1 MDVSAEARRIMAVS
15 ISKLYA
21 SRAQRGGMRLHRSLL
36 LSVVMR
42 SARDLYHSACLAKER
57 EELGTAHLVPVTPE
71 DDVMDTTAGEE
82 QVEVEVSQVE
92 PEPESPLTPTI
103 QEPMS
108 SDSEAAQGACKT
120 RTFIGKETVEDKE
133 NRSPV
138 SPDRHSRKRRGKASV
153 APDFLPS
160 KRARLS
166 LELGEERV
174 PRIGRRTC
182 CRAGDA
188 FTTLSLNS
196 NRAIAAF

>member
-1 MDVSAEARRIMAVS
+1 MDVSAEAKRIMAVS

-71 DDVMDTTAGEE
+71 EDAMDTTASGE
-82 QVEVEVSQVE
+82 QVEVEVTQVE
-92 PEPESPLTPTI
+92 PEPESPTI

-108 SDSEAAQGACKT
+108 SDSEAAQGACKPGKCS
-120 RTFIGKETVEDKE
+120 GKETVEDKE

-138 SPDRHSRKRRGKASV
+138 SPDRHCRKRRGKASV

-174 PRIGRRTC
+174 LRTGRRNC

-188 FTTLSLNS
+188 LTTLSLNS

>member
-1 MDVSAEARRIMAVS
+1 MDVSAEAKRIMAVS

-71 DDVMDTTAGEE
+71 EDAMDTTASGE

-92 PEPESPLTPTI
+92 PEPESPLSPTI

-108 SDSEAAQGACKT
+108 SDSDATQGACKT
-120 RTFIGKETVEDKE
+120 RTFIAKETVEDKE

-174 PRIGRRTC
+174 LRTGGRTC
-182 CRAGDA
+182 CRAGDV

>member
-1 MDVSAEARRIMAVS
+1 MDVSAEAKRIMAVS

-71 DDVMDTTAGEE
+71 VAMDTTASGE
-82 QVEVEVSQVE
+82 QVDVEVSQVE

-108 SDSEAAQGACKT
+108 SDSEATKGACKT

-174 PRIGRRTC
+174 LRTGGRNC
-182 CRAGDA
+182 CRAGDV

>member
-1 MDVSAEARRIMAVS
+1 MDVSAEAKRIMAVS

-57 EELGTAHLVPVTPE
+57 AAHLVPVTLEE
-71 DDVMDTTAGEE
+71 DAMDTTASRE

-108 SDSEAAQGACKT
+108 SDYEAAQGACKT
-120 RTFIGKETVEDKE
+120 RTFSGKETVEDKE

-174 PRIGRRTC
+174 LRTGRRNC

>member
-1 MDVSAEARRIMAVS
+1 MDVSAEAKRIMAVS

-71 DDVMDTTAGEE
+71 VAMDTTASGE
-82 QVEVEVSQVE
+82 QVDVEVSQFE

-108 SDSEAAQGACKT
+108 SDSEATQGACKT

-174 PRIGRRTC
+174 LRTGGRNC
-182 CRAGDA
+182 CRAGDV

>member
-1 MDVSAEARRIMAVS
+1 MDVSAEAKRIMAVS

-57 EELGTAHLVPVTPE
+57 EELGTAHLVQVTPE
-71 DDVMDTTAGEE
+71 EGAMDTTASGE
-82 QVEVEVSQVE
+82 QVEVEVSQV
-92 PEPESPLTPTI
+92 EPESPLTPTI

-108 SDSEAAQGACKT
+108 SDSDAAQGACKT

-174 PRIGRRTC
+174 LRTGRRTC